1 MINNYLEFKAKHRM
15 HNFAVLDGLIEM
27 MERCGVDQ
35 ETISLAIQLMVDDR
49 CKYELGGSRMNL
61 FSNNLFGNRC
71 VGNFFNYL
79 CGIEDKLGPDGMKE
93 FLTATI
99 YNISNNM
106 DAYDQMDRSKP
117 TNFMNLFLRELV
129 IAFPEDVKLIN
140 SGTSMKDLGPNTN
153 SGNIEA
159 VIGGVCLGHIHFDE
173 GKTNVNNIQFTDFR
187 TLPGL
192 EKRGLGSYIF
202 GEFCRQVVA
211 EKPGYTVTACNVA
224 NGRDGE
230 KTYSNWGAYPTN
242 NYMLDGYDFYYDEK
256 PLTQEELD
264 AWGDKPKL
272 YYFTHETIQ
281 HLAEKE
287 SPQYGHDSETD
298 EME

>member
-1 MINNYLEFKAKHRM
+1 MLDKYLEFKEKHKM
-15 HNFAVLDGLIEM
+15 YNYGVFDGLIEM
-27 MERCGVDQ
+27 MERYGLDQ
-35 ETISLAIQLMVDDR
+35 ETINLAIQLIVDDR
-49 CKYELGGSRMNL
+49 CKYYIGGSKMNL
-61 FSNNLFGNRC
+61 LNNNSFGNQC
-71 VGNFFNYL
+71 VENFFNYL
-79 CGIEDKLGPDGMKE
+79 SGIERKFGPENMKV
-93 FLTATI
+93 FLTNTI
-99 YNISNNM
+99 YKISDNM
-106 DAYDQMDRSKP
+106 DAYEKLDRSKP
-117 TNFMNLFLRELV
+117 TNFINLFLRELV
-129 IAFPEDVKLIN
+129 ILFPQDVKLMDL
-140 SGTSMKDLGPNTN
+140 GVPMKDLGPNTD

-159 VIGGVCLGHIHFDE
+159 IIGGVYLGHIHFDE

-192 EKRGLGSYIF
+192 ERLGLGSYIF

-224 NGRDGE
+224 NGKDGE
-230 KTYSNWGAYPTN
+230 KTYSKWGAFPTN

-264 AWGDKPKL
+264 AWGDNPKL

-287 SPQYGHDSETD
+287 SPLYGHDTETD